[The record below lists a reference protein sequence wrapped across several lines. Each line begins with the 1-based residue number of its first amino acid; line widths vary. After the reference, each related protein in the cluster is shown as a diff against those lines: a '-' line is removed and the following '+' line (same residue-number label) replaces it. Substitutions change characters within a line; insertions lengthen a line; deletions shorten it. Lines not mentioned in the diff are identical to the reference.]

1 MWEVATSLSTCLCSG
16 VRGQVVSDRFHIYE
30 NAVTQ
35 DLGVLARETNSKSSY
50 SSSWS
55 LGMKVRPETIG
66 SETNTPPPY
75 SFMCHA
81 ASGSFGSQATSST
94 SAGFPWKSTWSPFL
108 ISSPDLYF
116 KTKECMSLPEGK
128 VHLRLRF
135 FGFLA
140 RSFRNSGSTQTV
152 FSRFGSSSTFPYSSN
167 PRTVRRHQLCY

>member
-1 MWEVATSLSTCLCSG
+1 MICGCISGWCARGLRSEQCPKQRIAFCRRSNPDAHSWFASENRQCEVAL
-16 VRGQVVSDRFHIYE
+16 HIDA

-55 LGMKVRPETIG
+55 FGMKVRLESIG

-81 ASGSFGSQATSST
+81 ASESFGSQATSST

-116 KTKECMSLPEGK
+116 KTEKSMSPPEGK
-128 VHLRLRF
+128 SLAFALFRFPCAEFQKFRLDPN
-135 FGFLA
+135 GI
-140 RSFRNSGSTQTV
+140 
-152 FSRFGSSSTFPYSSN
+152 
-167 PRTVRRHQLCY
+167 